1 MNTFKENNSWL
12 FLERNVRFGES
23 DSAGVIH
30 FQNLFRWAHEAWE
43 ESLNSY
49 GLAAEDIFPG
59 CKSNTDN
66 PKVALPIIH
75 SSADFVIPIRT
86 GQVLQIDIKPE
97 KINPGSFQ
105 VISNFNYENKLAARV
120 LVRHVA
126 ISTDTRKHCL
136 LPKNIQLWLEASSI
150 GDTVK
155 PL

>member
-1 MNTFKENNSWL
+1 MLCFLQKSLVPATLLVQLVSFVMFPILLKAYGPAL
-12 FLERNVRFGES
+12 FVFLVQK
-23 DSAGVIH
+23 A
-30 FQNLFRWAHEAWE
+30 
-43 ESLNSY
+43 
-49 GLAAEDIFPG
+49 AAEDIFPG